1 MGHIVFRFTFVM
13 VLFVLSA
20 GREASG
26 QATAILFR
34 YLPEGDAF
42 TSSVVLEDVEEGP
55 FIDPVEFAARN
66 PGGWGMTA
74 PSSAEFEAPASRIR
88 SVQTEDFSQPLG
100 PQMTVEVWFR
110 GQASNQTSTLISNRV
125 SESDGFT
132 IGLERDTPYL
142 EFAVENSTYRLD
154 AESAIEVDENAWV
167 AATIMYWQGTLTLR
181 LYVDGVLHAELEEQP
196 SIPSPYAIAHPVMIG
211 TSATGDPGSPT
222 LTGTF
227 TGQLFAALIK
237 GYAATDAYLN
247 SGIPHD
253 GGAYFGLPSYH
264 DYPLDDQRLPADLR
278 IQSSPVD
285 IQERFF
291 LPYANDLYIPQ
302 GTATRIEEI
311 DGEDVPF
318 VYVSYYHRTRLGTIE
333 LQHSIVV
340 EMNGRTGL
348 VRRTFRLMGQLAY
361 SHAGGVAFS
370 HGALY
375 VSSAGVLERYPLPDW
390 DASNPVKYV
399 DLFPDRDGTIQTPSK
414 ASFVSAFRDTLWVGD
429 YRTSSDT
436 APFLFA
442 HALDQ
447 NGRPDPDPVYRFPL
461 PRRIQGVDLIESPRG
476 TVVVLSRNRTS
487 TTAEL
492 LRYRLDAL
500 STTSVVSPDSV
511 VIMPHG
517 IEDLSF
523 LPDGTLWTNSESG
536 TDYYQR
542 KSSGAWSSF
551 YPFVYSIPASSIL
564 GAPLPTNRDE
574 LPLGS
579 DLDVEVFP
587 NPFIDTLRI
596 SLSGG
601 GDSDGVMS
609 VFVVD
614 LLGRRVATIAGGIR
628 SGQAHH
634 LTWDEILLP
643 AGMYFAVIE
652 HGSRRTV
659 KPIFRTN

>member
-1 MGHIVFRFTFVM
+1 M

-20 GREASG
+20 GQEASG
-26 QATAILFR
+26 QATAIMFR
-34 YLPEGDAF
+34 YLPEGAEF
-42 TSSVVLEDVEEGP
+42 TSSVLLEGVEEGP

-74 PSSAEFEAPASRIR
+74 PSSAEFEAPSSRIR
-88 SVQTEDFSQPLG
+88 SVETEGVSQPLG
-100 PQMTVEVWFR
+100 PQMTVEAWFR
-110 GQASNQTSTLISNRV
+110 SQSPNQTSSLVSNRV
-125 SESDGFT
+125 SESEGFT
-132 IGLERDTPYL
+132 IGLENDVPYL
-142 EFAVENSTYRLD
+142 EFVLQNSSYRLD
-154 AESAIEVDENAWV
+154 AKTSVEVDENAWV
-167 AATIMYWQGTLTLR
+167 AATIMYWQGALTLR
-181 LYVDGVLHAELEEQP
+181 LFVDGALHADLVEEL
-196 SIPSPYAIAHPVMIG
+196 SIPSPYSISRPVMVG
-211 TSATGDPGSPT
+211 SSATGSPESPT

-227 TGQLFAALIK
+227 TGQLFAALIR
-237 GYAATDAYLN
+237 GYAATDEYLN

-264 DYPLDDQRLPADLR
+264 DYPLDEQRLPADLR

-285 IQERFF
+285 IQQRFF

-302 GTATRIEEI
+302 GTATRIEEV
-311 DGEDVPF
+311 DGEEIPF
-318 VYVSYYHRTRLGTIE
+318 VYISYYHRTRKGTIG
-333 LQHSIVV
+333 LQHSIIV
-340 EMNGRTGL
+340 EMNARTGL

-361 SHAGGVAFS
+361 SHAGGVAYS
-370 HGALY
+370 HNALY
-375 VSSAGVLERYPLPDW
+375 ISSAGVLERYPLPEW
-390 DASNPVKYV
+390 DPSNPEKYL
-399 DLFPDRDGTIQTPSK
+399 DLEADSDGTIQTPSK

-442 HALDQ
+442 HAIDE

-476 TVVVLSRNRTS
+476 TVVVLSRNRNSTS
-487 TTAEL
+487 AEL

-500 STTSVVSPDSV
+500 STTRIVSPDSV

-551 YPFVYSIPASSIL
+551 YPFVYSIPAVSIL
-564 GAPLPTNRDE
+564 GSSVSTRQDE
-574 LPLGS
+574 NPIGS
-579 DLDVEVFP
+579 DFDVDVFP
-587 NPFIDTLRI
+587 NPFVDTLNI
-596 SLSGG
+596 SLSGSG
-601 GDSDGVMS
+601 GADGAVS

-614 LLGRRVATIAGGIR
+614 LLGRRIATVAEGIR
-628 SGQAHH
+628 AGEVRT
-634 LTWDEILLP
+634 LTWDAAQIP
-643 AGMYFAVIE
+643 AGMYFAVIKD
-652 HGSRRTV
+652 GSRRWV
-659 KPIFRTN
+659 KPIIRAN